1 MATRRTPLSRDRVL
15 RAALELVDREGVDA
29 LTMRRLGREL
39 GVEAMS
45 LYGYVDSK
53 EDLIEG
59 VVEQVFRQMPLI
71 VPGPGRWQDRVR
83 RHAGAYRSV
92 LLDHPNAVRLV
103 ARRPL
108 TTEGIAVFVD
118 SALAELRTLGLD
130 LAMADRVLGVI
141 ASFILGHVA
150 EEVGDEVRAG
160 ADRPH
165 LALRDTI
172 DAQRF
177 PHLAAVG
184 EMKPTDY
191 DQEFD
196 MGMDFIIAGLE
207 QLLAVGRGTTP
218 APAPAPAAAP
228 DAGDEAGFGKVIG

>member
-1 MATRRTPLSRDRVL
+1 MARRTPLSRDRVL
-15 RAALELVDREGVDA
+15 RAALGLVDREGVDA

-71 VPGPGRWQDRVR
+71 VPGPGEWQVRLR
-83 RHAGAYRSV
+83 RHAATYRAV

-108 TTEGIAVFVD
+108 NTEGTAAFVD
-118 SALAELRTLGLD
+118 SALAELQAIGLD
-130 LAMADRVLGVI
+130 LTSADRVLGVI
-141 ASFILGHVA
+141 ASFTLGHVT
-150 EEVGDEVRAG
+150 EEVGDELRAR
-160 ADRPH
+160 APSPP
-165 LALRDTI
+165 RDSI
-172 DAQRF
+172 DPLRF

-184 EMKPTDY
+184 RMKPTDY
-191 DQEFD
+191 HLEFE
-196 MGMDFIIAGLE
+196 MGMDFIIAGIE
-207 QLLAVGRGTTP
+207 RLLATRPV
-218 APAPAPAAAP
+218 APRPDPRDAA
-228 DAGDEAGFGKVIG
+228 GYGKVIG

>member
-1 MATRRTPLSRDRVL
+1 MASRRTPLSRDRVL
-15 RAALELVDREGVDA
+15 RAALDLVDREGVDA

-39 GVEAMS
+39 DVEAMS

-53 EDLIEG
+53 GDLIEG

-71 VPGPGRWQDRVR
+71 VPGPGRWQDRLR

-108 TTEGIAVFVD
+108 NTEGTAAFVD
-118 SALAELRTLGLD
+118 SALAELRGLGLD

-141 ASFILGHVA
+141 ASFTLGHVA
-150 EEVGDEVRAG
+150 EQVGDELRARTP
-160 ADRPH
+160 APR
-165 LALRDTI
+165 RETI
-172 DAQRF
+172 DGDRF

-184 EMKPTDY
+184 EIKPTDY
-191 DQEFD
+191 DQEFEL
-196 MGMDFIIAGLE
+196 GLDFIVAGLE
-207 QLLAVGRGTTP
+207 RLLADDRGGQGVGP
-218 APAPAPAAAP
+218 APGRPSDPSE
-228 DAGDEAGFGKVIG
+228 EAGYDKLIG

>member
-1 MATRRTPLSRDRVL
+1 MARRTPLTRDRVL
-15 RAALELVDREGVDA
+15 RAALDLVDRDGFDA

-71 VPGPGRWQDRVR
+71 VPGPGRWQDRLR
-83 RHAGAYRSV
+83 RHARAYRSV

-108 TTEGIAVFVD
+108 ATEGIAAFVD
-118 SALAELRTLGLD
+118 SALAELQAVGLD
-130 LAMADRVLGVI
+130 LEMADRVLGVI
-141 ASFILGHVA
+141 ASFTLGHVS
-150 EEVGDEVRAG
+150 EQVGDEIRADVSPARPGG
-160 ADRPH
+160 A
-165 LALRDTI
+165 TI
-172 DAQRF
+172 DASRF
-177 PHLAAVG
+177 PLLAAVG

-191 DQEFD
+191 EREFD
-196 MGMDFIIAGLE
+196 LGIDFIVVGLE
-207 QLLAVGRGTTP
+207 RLLADQ
-218 APAPAPAAAP
+218 AAA
-228 DAGDEAGFGKVIG
+228 AGTVEDTDPRGYDKVIG

>member
-1 MATRRTPLSRDRVL
+1 MASRRTPLSRDRVL
-15 RAALELVDREGVDA
+15 RAALDLVDREGVDA

-45 LYGYVDSK
+45 IYGYVDSK
-53 EDLIEG
+53 GDLIEG

-71 VPGPGRWQDRVR
+71 VPGPGRWQDRLR

-108 TTEGIAVFVD
+108 NTEGTAAFVD
-118 SALAELRTLGLD
+118 SALAELRGLGLD

-141 ASFILGHVA
+141 ASFTLGHVA
-150 EEVGDEVRAG
+150 EQVGDELRARTP
-160 ADRPH
+160 APR
-165 LALRDTI
+165 RDTI
-172 DAQRF
+172 DGDRF

-184 EMKPTDY
+184 EIKPTDY
-191 DQEFD
+191 DQEFEL
-196 MGMDFIIAGLE
+196 GLDFIVAGLE
-207 QLLAVGRGTTP
+207 RLLADDRGAQGVGP
-218 APAPAPAAAP
+218 APGRPSDPSE
-228 DAGDEAGFGKVIG
+228 EAGYDKLIG

>member
-1 MATRRTPLSRDRVL
+1 MPRRTPLSRDRVL
-15 RAALELVDREGVDA
+15 RAALDLVDREGVEA

-71 VPGPGRWQDRVR
+71 VPGPGRWQDRLR
-83 RHAGAYRSV
+83 RHAAAYRSV

-108 TTEGIAVFVD
+108 TTEGTAAFVD
-118 SALAELRTLGLD
+118 SALAELQSVGLD
-130 LAMADRVLGVI
+130 LQTADRVLGVI
-141 ASFILGHVA
+141 ASFTLGHVY
-150 EEVGDEVRAG
+150 EEVGDELRAT
-160 ADRPH
+160 ADAGRAPGGV
-165 LALRDTI
+165 
-172 DAQRF
+172 DADRF

-184 EMKPTDY
+184 AMKPTDY

-196 MGMDFIIAGLE
+196 LGIDFIVAGLE
-207 QLLAVGRGTTP
+207 RLLAEASDGP
-218 APAPAPAAAP
+218 PSHAAAG
-228 DAGDEAGFGKVIG
+228 GDDRGYDKVIG

>member
-1 MATRRTPLSRDRVL
+1 MASRRTPLSRDRVL
-15 RAALELVDREGVDA
+15 RAALDLVDREGVDA

-45 LYGYVDSK
+45 IYGYVDSK
-53 EDLIEG
+53 GDLIEG

-71 VPGPGRWQDRVR
+71 VPGPGRWQDRMR

-108 TTEGIAVFVD
+108 NTEGTAAFVD
-118 SALAELRTLGLD
+118 SALAELRGLGLD

-141 ASFILGHVA
+141 ASFTLGHVA
-150 EEVGDEVRAG
+150 EQVGDELRARTP
-160 ADRPH
+160 AP
-165 LALRDTI
+165 LRETI
-172 DAQRF
+172 DGDRF

-184 EMKPTDY
+184 EIKPTDY
-191 DQEFD
+191 DQEFEL
-196 MGMDFIIAGLE
+196 GLDFIVAGLE
-207 QLLAVGRGTTP
+207 RLLADDRG
-218 APAPAPAAAP
+218 AQGAEAAP
-228 DAGDEAGFGKVIG
+228 IGPSDPSEAAGYDKLIG

>member
-1 MATRRTPLSRDRVL
+1 MGRRTPLSRDRVL
-15 RAALELVDREGVDA
+15 RAALDLVDREGLDA

-71 VPGPGRWQDRVR
+71 VPGPGRWQDRLR
-83 RHAGAYRSV
+83 RHARAYRSV

-108 TTEGIAVFVD
+108 ATEGIAAFVD
-118 SALAELRTLGLD
+118 SALAELQAVGLD
-130 LAMADRVLGVI
+130 LEMADRVLGVI
-141 ASFILGHVA
+141 ASFTLGHVS
-150 EEVGDEVRAG
+150 EQVGDEVRAG
-160 ADRPH
+160 VAP
-165 LALRDTI
+165 APGSDTI
-172 DAQRF
+172 DASRF
-177 PHLAAVG
+177 PLLAAVG

-191 DQEFD
+191 EREFD
-196 MGMDFIIAGLE
+196 LGIDFIVVGLE
-207 QLLAVGRGTTP
+207 RLLAG
-218 APAPAPAAAP
+218 PAAAAGAAP
-228 DAGDEAGFGKVIG
+228 DTDPRGYDKVIG

>member
-1 MATRRTPLSRDRVL
+1 MASRRTPLSRDRVL
-15 RAALELVDREGVDA
+15 RAALDLVDREGVDA

-39 GVEAMS
+39 DVEAMS

-53 EDLIEG
+53 GDLIEG

-71 VPGPGRWQDRVR
+71 VPGPGRWQDRLR

-108 TTEGIAVFVD
+108 NTEGTAAFVD
-118 SALAELRTLGLD
+118 SALAELRGLGLD

-141 ASFILGHVA
+141 ASFTLGHVA
-150 EEVGDEVRAG
+150 EQVGDELRARTP
-160 ADRPH
+160 APR
-165 LALRDTI
+165 RETI
-172 DAQRF
+172 DGDRF

-184 EMKPTDY
+184 EIKPTDY
-191 DQEFD
+191 DQEFEL
-196 MGMDFIIAGLE
+196 GLDFIVAGLE
-207 QLLAVGRGTTP
+207 RLLADDRGAQGVEP
-218 APAPAPAAAP
+218 APGRPSDPSE
-228 DAGDEAGFGKVIG
+228 EAGYDKLIG